1 MLAIASSYV
10 IIQLLMRKII
20 INREEKY
27 EKKKHG
33 KPKNYL
39 SNN

>member
-1 MLAIASSYV
+1 MLAIASIYV
-10 IIQLLMRKII
+10 IIWLLMRKII

-27 EKKKHG
+27 EKEKHG